1 MNSRQNGN
9 KGVDEM
15 GLDSVDEMGLD
26 KMGIDKMGIDK
37 MGLDKMG
44 IDKMGSYHVMIVL
57 CYILTSIDKLVSI
70 Y

>member
-37 MGLDKMG
+37 MG
-44 IDKMGSYHVMIVL
+44 SYHVMILL

>member
-26 KMGIDKMGIDK
+26 KMGLDKMGI
-37 MGLDKMG
+37 DKMG
-44 IDKMGSYHVMIVL
+44 IDKMGSYHVMILL

>member
-26 KMGIDKMGIDK
+26 KMGLDK

-44 IDKMGSYHVMIVL
+44 IDKMGSYHVMILL

>member
-1 MNSRQNGN
+1 MNSRQNGK

-37 MGLDKMG
+37 MG
-44 IDKMGSYHVMIVL
+44 SYHVMILL

>member
-26 KMGIDKMGIDK
+26 KMGIDKI
-37 MGLDKMG
+37 
-44 IDKMGSYHVMIVL
+44 GSYHVMILL

>member
-37 MGLDKMG
+37 MKLPCD
-44 IDKMGSYHVMIVL
+44 DIVVL
-57 CYILTSIDKLVSI
+57 HPHIYRQVSI
-70 Y
+70 HLLTYYM

>member
-9 KGVDEM
+9 KGVDDL
-15 GLDSVDEMGLD
+15 GLESVDEMGLD
-26 KMGIDKMGIDK
+26 KMGLDK
-37 MGLDKMG
+37 MGLDKIG
-44 IDKMGSYHVMIVL
+44 IDKMGSYHVMILL